1 MISRGGKGNFFVDHY
16 EWIVAGV
23 GLVALLVG
31 GAIFANVIG
40 GDDESD
46 LPNVELTSGAPA
58 KAQLDKMRLDVSPYE
73 KTLERAVKPG
83 LLSPVDDTRA
93 NFMASEKR
101 VRCTCGNVMLPGL
114 EKCPKCDLSLI
125 VVNQEDEEQK
135 KREEWA
141 AKLGIAFDDS
151 DADGDGYTN
160 IEEYEMGTNPTDAKS
175 HADYLDT
182 LTVQLP
188 LKKTP
193 LDFYLTMVNKI
204 PAGYRCNFKTKGGV
218 NFSATVGEELVV
230 VQSDRVGKQ
239 TTKPTGFTLIAAEKK
254 EKKVKKNGVQVPV
267 DASTVTIKR
276 ASDQKEVTLTV
287 SAAKPKYESVD
298 LQATLVW
305 ERGGMQTFNVIAN
318 GEFELKGSKY
328 QVVSVKALG
337 KDGAEVKV
345 KSLES
350 GKERTITAQPS
361 GN

>member
-31 GAIFANVIG
+31 GAIYANVLG

-46 LPNVELTSGAPA
+46 LPNVSLTTGTPA
-58 KAQLDKMRLDVSPYE
+58 KLGVEPVDVSPYV
-73 KTLERAVKPG
+73 KSLERAAKPG
-83 LLSPVDDTRA
+83 LLASVNDAQA

-114 EKCPKCDLSLI
+114 EKCPKCNLSLI

-151 DADGDGYTN
+151 DADGDGFTN

-182 LTVQLP
+182 LRVQLP

-204 PAGYRCNFKTKGGV
+204 PAGYRCNFKTKGGD

-230 VQSDRVGKQ
+230 VQSDRVGRQ
-239 TTKPTGFTLIAAEKK
+239 TKKPTGFTLVAAEKK

-267 DASTVTIKR
+267 DASTVTLKR
-276 ASDQKEVTLTV
+276 ASDKKEVTLTI
-287 SAAKPKYESVD
+287 STAKPKYESVD

-305 ERGGMQTFNVIAN
+305 ERGGMQTFNVITN
-318 GEFELKGSKY
+318 DEIELKGSKY
-328 QVVSVKALG
+328 KVVSVKAVG
-337 KDGAEVKV
+337 KDGAEVVV
-345 KSLES
+345 KSVET
-350 GKERTITAQPS
+350 GKERAITAQPS